1 MGPKGNQR
9 QKLIYKLK
17 IRIKTQNLYL
27 RPLLPLLLTNQG
39 QKLSLPCGH
48 GTKGRCGQKY
58 KSKGQKNDVLINKQ
72 YFYLDDEV
80 LEVKNK
86 VKIYIPLKPV
96 ISNNEEV
103 KRIFIEGIKKSLYF
117 IN

>member
-1 MGPKGNQR
+1 M
-9 QKLIYKLK
+9 IYKLK

-27 RPLLPLLLTNQG
+27 R
-39 QKLSLPCGH
+39 
-48 GTKGRCGQKY
+48 Y